1 MTLKTSAEQTINI
14 SQLTD
19 EQLDALLSGSLSWDE
34 AYAVAPGPQMTIIEY
49 EPQDLPDEDEE
60 DEEG

>member
-1 MTLKTSAEQTINI
+1 MKTSAEQTINI

-19 EQLDALLSGSLSWDE
+19 EQLDALLSGNLSWDE
-34 AYAVAPGPQMTIIEY
+34 AHTIAPGPQMTIIEY